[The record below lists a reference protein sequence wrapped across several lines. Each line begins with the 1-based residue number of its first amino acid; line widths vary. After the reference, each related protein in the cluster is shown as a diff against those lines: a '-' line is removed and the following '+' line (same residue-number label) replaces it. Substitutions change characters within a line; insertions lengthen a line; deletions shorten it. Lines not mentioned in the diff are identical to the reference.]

1 MNLFTLYYLF
11 IHWIADFV
19 LQTSLMATK
28 KSSSIYYLTMHVAV
42 YTTVTIF
49 GWWLLFLI
57 LGIHVSLLT
66 YVIAYIVI
74 FVLHWITD
82 YITSRVNAYFWPKRE
97 EHPKDKGFFR
107 EIGGNLRKFFT
118 SIGFDQ
124 LLHYGQIYYV
134 LNYIIF

>member
-11 IHWIADFV
+11 IHFIGDFV

-28 KSSSIYYLTMHVAV
+28 KSSSNYYLTIHIAV

-49 GWWLLFLI
+49 GWWLLFFI
-57 LGIHVSLLT
+57 VGIHISLLT
-66 YVIAYIVI
+66 YFIAYVAI
-74 FVLHWITD
+74 FVMHWITD
-82 YITSRVNAYFWPKRE
+82 YLTSRVNTKLLPKKE
-97 EHPKDKGFFR
+97 EHSKDKGFFR
-107 EIGGNLRKFFT
+107 EIGGNIHNFFV

-124 LLHYGQIYYV
+124 WLHYVQIWFV